1 MVLSFM
7 HRKDIKEN
15 ISTATAMTSKLKTA
29 LVAAALEIGRDNQI
43 LEIIPFEF

>member
-15 ISTATAMTSKLKTA
+15 ISTATAMISKQKTA
-29 LVAAALEIGRDNQI
+29 LVPVALEIGRDT
-43 LEIIPFEF
+43 EISKLFNLKV